1 MNILCFF
8 SCTAGVD
15 YGSVN
20 NVILRFS
27 EAVSRQCTTVSIRED
42 DIVEPDSETFTA
54 TLTDIPSEG
63 IVLRPDLAT
72 VTILD
77 ESRMSDHFIST
88 VPLQ

>member
-1 MNILCFF
+1 M
-8 SCTAGVD
+8 
-15 YGSVN
+15 N

-77 ESRMSDHFIST
+77 ESRMYHHLIKRE
-88 VPLQ
+88 PLQ